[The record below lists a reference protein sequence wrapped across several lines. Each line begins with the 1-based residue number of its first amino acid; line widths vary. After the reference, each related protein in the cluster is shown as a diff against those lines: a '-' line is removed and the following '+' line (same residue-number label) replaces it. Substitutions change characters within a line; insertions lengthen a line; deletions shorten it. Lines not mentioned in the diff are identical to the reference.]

1 MGPPSCDLKIQH
13 SRNLAIL
20 KFVDLTSGCYISLD
34 FEVVQTE
41 KNSDSSL
48 IRERKEFPKRPL
60 TLI

>member
-1 MGPPSCDLKIQH
+1 MVLKKIPKKTLGRIGLKIQH

-41 KNSDSSL
+41 KKL
-48 IRERKEFPKRPL
+48 R
-60 TLI
+60 